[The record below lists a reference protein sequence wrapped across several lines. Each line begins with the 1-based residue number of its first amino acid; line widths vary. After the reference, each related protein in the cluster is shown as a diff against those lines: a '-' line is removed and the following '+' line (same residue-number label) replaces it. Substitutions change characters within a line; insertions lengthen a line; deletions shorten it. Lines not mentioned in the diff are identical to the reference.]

1 MYENSKIMATSK
13 VEYLGSLR
21 TKCTHLKSGTEI
33 ITDAPV
39 DNNGKGEAF
48 SPTDLVATAYASC
61 MLTIV
66 GIYCGNHGIDF
77 KYGVAEVNKIMGSN
91 PRKIERLE
99 IVIDFS
105 ENNWD
110 DSIHQR
116 IINAAE
122 TCPVARTLENDVEVM
137 FEYQF

>member
-1 MYENSKIMATSK
+1 MATSK

-48 SPTDLVATAYASC
+48 SPTDLVATAYISC

-66 GIYCGNHGIDF
+66 GIYCDNHNIDF
-77 KYGVAEVNKIMGSN
+77 KHGVAEVNKIMGSN
-91 PRKIERLE
+91 PRRIEKLE
-99 IVIDFS
+99 IVVDFS
-105 ENNWD
+105 GNNWD
-110 DSIHQR
+110 ESIHQR
-116 IINAAE
+116 IIKAAE
-122 TCPVARTLENDVEVM
+122 TCPVAKTIENDVEVL